1 MLNPQKN
8 GDQPPRR
15 GLYAI
20 TPSGIRDDATLI
32 RRVEAALE
40 GGAAMV
46 QYRDKAAAPD
56 ARERRARALQA
67 LCRAHGVPLIVN
79 DDIELAAR
87 AYATGVHLGRD
98 DADLASARAALG
110 EDAVIG
116 ASAYN
121 DVQRARRL
129 RAAGADYLAFGSFFP
144 SPTKPEAVCCDPGRL
159 EQARTLDCPLVAIGG
174 VTVENGAALVAAGA
188 DFLAVISGLFDAPD
202 IRRRARKFQQLVED
216 GQ

>member
-1 MLNPQKN
+1 MNPHAPTGQR
-8 GDQPPRR
+8 PRR

-20 TPSGIRDDATLI
+20 TPSGIGDDATLI

-46 QYRDKAAAPD
+46 QYRDKTATPE

-67 LCRAHGVPLIVN
+67 LCRAHRVPLIVN
-79 DDIELAAR
+79 DDTELAAR

-121 DVQRARRL
+121 DIQRARRL

-144 SPTKPEAVCCDPGRL
+144 SPTKPEAVRCDPGRL
-159 EQARTLDCPLVAIGG
+159 AEARALDCPLVAIGG
-174 VTVENGAALVAAGA
+174 ITVENGAALVAAGA
-188 DFLAVISGLFDAPD
+188 DFLAVISGLFEAPD
-202 IRRRARKFQQLVED
+202 IERRAREFQQLFED
-216 GQ
+216 GR